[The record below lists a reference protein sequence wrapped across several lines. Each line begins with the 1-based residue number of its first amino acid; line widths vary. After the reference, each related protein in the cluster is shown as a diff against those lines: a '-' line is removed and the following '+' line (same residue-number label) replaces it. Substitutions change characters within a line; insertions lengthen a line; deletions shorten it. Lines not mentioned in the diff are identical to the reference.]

1 MDIFKY
7 KTFLDLHKD
16 HLKQIFF
23 PIQQFFIQK
32 KNLNK
37 DSHLFLPKN
46 DILLN
51 YVNGTIRLSNFGNS
65 FCFPLSYKDIKEIK
79 IYAKDKKYKV
89 FWTCGKDFTQ
99 FYFKNYLNKRI
110 GKKSKDSYQSINLDD
125 ENDLQGDK
133 YYILPDKEFNFEK
146 VINSIKQ
153 LNWKNPPQELNFII
167 NKGKYSRKYEPQK
180 INFENENLKT
190 FFYNAHIGITL
201 SIIDYLI
208 YSCYNKD
215 RILYFDCNLIFKNSI
230 NENKKYFSYFLCLL
244 FLEKESKEANEF
256 VMNIYYN
263 FNKYNDNFENL
274 LNDIIQYFSNNKKI
288 LIIFDNIYNKDHYYK
303 VEKMRSNINVSENNH
318 IFIRKF
324 IQINRN
330 TLQIL
335 REFLYTKNTIKTV
348 GKCENKVLFDDL
360 EIVKEFVENKKE
372 CLTNYKNVID
382 TQLKNKFDE
391 YSINKCLNLI
401 KLFHYLYIDVINED
415 LFKKIIDSGV
425 LEDFIEFLYI
435 ITNEGSIQ
443 IKFRNKIIEN
453 FFKNYYILYYNIFS
467 KEQSKTFVKEILESE
482 QGYNF
487 ERQIIFSVILGNLKN
502 SYNRV
507 NIERIYCVDKFP
519 KIDKNK
525 NLLFYQTNSNAPLY
539 DFSVLLEDK
548 NESQILKVFQI
559 FINKKIDEIKKL
571 DFDKI
576 NFDISYFIEKI
587 NRILNIKIKGFTLG
601 IIFSKKRYDEHKEDK
616 SVKNIKN
623 FCLKNKYEFILYD
636 IDKNQFFI
644 DESII
649 ENKYNLKEFKSF
661 EEIKS
666 GFLKPIKIFKDNC
679 IIHKKFYI
687 EKIRKSSYNQ
697 LKNIFAFFDGKIKPK
712 LVGKFKCDISVLEQ
726 NENKNI
732 IYFYIW
738 NNDKNNINIYFNNYE
753 LYKSHQEIINSK
765 EKNKKEILIFMNENS
780 ENLVI
785 KKDLNFKKIKFIVN
799 KDDQE
804 LNRDYLI
811 LNKEDDMLD
820 SLDSSSEDEK
830 EEENSEEI
838 IDETMIMS
846 DKIEKQNLES
856 PPMEYE
862 IEFRKDNNEFNYAFF
877 KQKVGNDKEINNSI
891 DRKDEKNSD
900 SSNIETEN
908 NINISGEY
916 NSKESE
922 SEELSDE
929 INLESK
935 DFKLYRI
942 SIKLFNELNN
952 GEKETYD
959 KLKEKIYH
967 GDNFTEENNL
977 LKRKREI
984 KK

>member
-1 MDIFKY
+1 MDNVN
-7 KTFLDLHKD
+7 
-16 HLKQIFF
+16 
-23 PIQQFFIQK
+23 
-32 KNLNK
+32 NLQN
-37 DSHLFLPKN
+37 
-46 DILLN
+46 
-51 YVNGTIRLSNFGNS
+51 
-65 FCFPLSYKDIKEIK
+65 
-79 IYAKDKKYKV
+79 
-89 FWTCGKDFTQ
+89 
-99 FYFKNYLNKRI
+99 
-110 GKKSKDSYQSINLDD
+110 
-125 ENDLQGDK
+125 DK
-133 YYILPDKEFNFEK
+133 YYILPDKQFDFEK
-146 VINSIKQ
+146 VINNMKS
-153 LNWKNPPQELNFII
+153 LDWNNPPKELNFII
-167 NKGKYSRKYEPQK
+167 KKGKYSNKYDTQT
-180 INFENENLKT
+180 INFEEENLKT
-190 FFYNAHIGITL
+190 FFYNAHIGITI
-201 SIIDYLI
+201 SIIETLFYC
-208 YSCYNKD
+208 SYNKD
-215 RILYFDCNLIFKNSI
+215 RIFYFDCNHIFNSNI
-230 NENKKYFSYFLCLL
+230 KERKKYFLYFLNLL
-244 FLEKESKEANEF
+244 FLTNESKQANDF
-256 VMNIYYN
+256 VMNVYYN
-263 FNKYNDNFENL
+263 FNYYNDKFEKLLEKIITNFSK
-274 LNDIIQYFSNNKKI
+274 SNKI
-288 LIIFDNIYNKDHYYK
+288 FIIFDNIYNMEHYDM
-303 VEKMRSNINVSENNH
+303 VEKIRKVIKVSENNH
-318 IFIRKF
+318 IFIRLF
-324 IQINRN
+324 IQINKN
-330 TLQIL
+330 TLDIIKD
-335 REFLYTKNTIKTV
+335 FFKTKSSVKTV
-348 GKCENKVLFDDL
+348 GNCENKKLTDDL
-360 EIVKEFVENKKE
+360 EIVKGSTEN
-372 CLTNYKNVID
+372 
-382 TQLKNKFDE
+382 LKNFLINYRNKIDLKLREKFNI
-391 YSINKCLNLI
+391 YSLNKYTNLI
-401 KLFHYLYIDVINED
+401 KLFYYLYIED
-415 LFKKIIDSGV
+415 IDKELSEEIILSDI
-425 LEDFIEFLYI
+425 LKDFIDFLYI
-435 ITNEGSIQ
+435 NIYEGCIE

-453 FFKNYYILYYNIFS
+453 FFQNYYIYYYNIFS

-697 LKNIFAFFDGKIKPK
+697 LKNIFKFFDGKIKPK

-804 LNRDYLI
+804 SNRDYLI

-846 DKIEKQNLES
+846 DIIEKQNLES

-900 SSNIETEN
+900 GSNIETEN

-942 SIKLFNELNN
+942 PIKLFNELNN
-952 GEKETYD
+952 GEKESYD
-959 KLKEKIYH
+959 KLKEKIYQ

-977 LKRKREI
+977 LKRKRE
-984 KK
+984 KKNDK